1 MDGGVYDNPDIT
13 TRETLEEIVVDLKH
27 PTHRSEM
34 EGSSCDA
41 AELIPVDYGRLTE
54 RADQV
59 AKNELESLSRKNA
72 EDSRTEE
79 YILEK
84 MSKEYVLRILREE
97 PFWMDGKRIHFLA
110 MLSQLWEFTL
120 QKEDAMYSPYKYILT
135 GNKIG
140 SHETWTRRYVSIS
153 AAFLHIVNDLNEN
166 ADTSDK
172 YKSIDTW
179 LLE

>member
-1 MDGGVYDNPDIT
+1 
-13 TRETLEEIVVDLKH
+13 
-27 PTHRSEM
+27 
-34 EGSSCDA
+34 
-41 AELIPVDYGRLTE
+41 
-54 RADQV
+54 
-59 AKNELESLSRKNA
+59 
-72 EDSRTEE
+72 
-79 YILEK
+79 
-84 MSKEYVLRILREE
+84 
-97 PFWMDGKRIHFLA
+97 
-110 MLSQLWEFTL
+110 
-120 QKEDAMYSPYKYILT
+120 MYSPYKYILT